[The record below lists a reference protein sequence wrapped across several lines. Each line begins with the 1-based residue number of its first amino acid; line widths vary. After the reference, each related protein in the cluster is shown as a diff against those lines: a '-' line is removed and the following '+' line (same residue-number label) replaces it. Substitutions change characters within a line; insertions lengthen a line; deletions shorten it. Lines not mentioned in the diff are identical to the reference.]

1 MSKATDLKEKY
12 SRVTDTTYRKLLNGD
27 NTPTKKYLEYMLKMW
42 TSKVD
47 RKQNIPSAEALVK
60 EVNLFDTLLPYNPN
74 KDIYSSEYSN
84 FATLKAYNLKYWEV
98 REEKTFVREEHANVI
113 YEDDDILF
121 VEPKTHKG
129 SLRYGANTK
138 WCTASK
144 NNPSTFTSYTSRGCL
159 AYLID
164 KNNSK
169 GSTYSKLAFIN
180 QSGFPLSGQI
190 EIYNQADSHISE
202 KTIVSNGWDEMKIAE
217 LMLKYRTYHVEWEYI
232 KQSRNE
238 IGRLMNALKSIDL
251 SKFDKH
257 VQILNNFGESHL
269 TKEAQNSINKFLA
282 HMEENL
288 SNLKK

>member
-159 AYLID
+159 VYLID
-164 KNNSK
+164 KTNSK
-169 GSTYSKLAFIN
+169 GDNYSKLAFIN

-190 EIYNQADSHISE
+190 EIYNQADSNISE
-202 KTIVSNGWDEMKIAE
+202 KTIINNGWNEMKIAE
-217 LMLKYRTYHVEWEYI
+217 LMLKYRTYHVEWAYI
-232 KQSRNE
+232 KESKLE
-238 IGRLMNALKSIDL
+238 VTKLMNVLKSIDL

-257 VQILNNFGESHL
+257 IQVLNGFGESNL
-269 TKEAQNSINKFLA
+269 TKDAQETINKFLT

-288 SNLKK
+288 LKLSK